1 MTIKLDKRGHIVKAE
16 GEQGINV
23 ALAQSIAARAVL
35 ANPPAALTD
44 NSGGVAGSITSVS
57 ADLVNVAASGSS
69 LASAATAASALGTV
83 KDAIAELVAK
93 AKAFADL
100 LGVDYSEDFVTGTN
114 DGTIAAIT
122 VATTGA
128 ATGAQATETNASV
141 LALNANMIGVAVLTN
156 KVARAVGAAEIAFT
170 APMEYFSDIENVT
183 VAVGTAA
190 SPGVTKVALDAKLA
204 AFAVNVAT
212 VAAKLNALRT
222 VSGVPKVLIV

>member
-1 MTIKLDKRGHIVKAE
+1 MTIKLDKRGHITKAE
-16 GEQGINV
+16 GEQGISV

-35 ANPPAALTD
+35 ASPPDALTD
-44 NSGGVAGSITSVS
+44 NSGGVAGSFVSVA
-57 ADLVNVAASGSS
+57 ADLVNVAASGSN

-83 KDAIAELVAK
+83 KDAISELVAT
-93 AKAFADL
+93 AEEFADL
-100 LGVDYSEDFVTGTN
+100 LGIDYSEDFVTGTN

-141 LALNANMIGVAVLTN
+141 LALNANMVGVAVLTN
-156 KVARAVGAAEIAFT
+156 KVARAVGMSEIAFT
-170 APMEYFSDIENVT
+170 APMEYFSDIEDVT

-190 SPGVTKVALDAKLA
+190 SPGVTKAALDAKLA

-212 VAAKLNALRT
+212 VAAKLNALRA

>member
-1 MTIKLDKRGHIVKAE
+1 MTIKLDKRGHITKAE
-16 GEQGINV
+16 GEQGISV

-35 ANPPAALTD
+35 ANPPDALTD
-44 NSGGVAGSITSVS
+44 NSGGVAGSFVSVT
-57 ADLVNVAASGSS
+57 ADLVNVAASGSN

-83 KDAIAELVAK
+83 KDAISELVAT
-93 AKAFADL
+93 AEEFADL
-100 LGVDYSEDFVTGTN
+100 LGIDYSEDFVTGTN

-141 LALNANMIGVAVLTN
+141 LALNANMVGVAVLTN
-156 KVARAVGAAEIAFT
+156 KVARAVGMAEIAFT
-170 APMEYFSDIENVT
+170 APMEYFSDIEDVT

-190 SPGVTKVALDAKLA
+190 SPGVTKAALDAKLA
-204 AFAVNVAT
+204 AFAVNIAT
-212 VAAKLNALRT
+212 VAAKLNALRA